1 MTRVLGAILAG
12 GRSSRFGSDKAEA
25 LWRGKPLV
33 EHVADRLRTVTGDLI
48 LCGRG
53 YGGLRAIPDRPAA
66 DMGPLGGLNAALH
79 HAQAHGFAAVLTL
92 GCDTPDVPAALLERL
107 HGAAGPVYV
116 ARLPV
121 IGRWPAALAADLD
134 AFLAED
140 RKHSIRA
147 WAERTGAAAIDWP
160 DLANIN
166 VPADLAALP
175 GHDIPNNLRSS

>member
-1 MTRVLGAILAG
+1 MTRLLGAILAG

-33 EHVADRLRTVTGDLI
+33 EHAADRLRPATDDVI
-48 LCGRG
+48 LCGRA
-53 YGGLRAIPDRPAA
+53 YGGLRAIADRPAV

-79 HAQAHGFAAVLTL
+79 YARAQGFSAVLSL
-92 GCDTPDVPAALLERL
+92 GCDTPDVPDALLDRL
-107 HGAAGPVYV
+107 RAAAGPAYV

-121 IGRWPAALAADLD
+121 IGHWPAGLAADLD
-134 AFLAED
+134 AFLAGD

-147 WAERTGAAAIDWP
+147 WAERVGAEAIDWP

-175 GHDIPNNLRSS
+175 GHGSPR